1 MKAGERA
8 MTVAEFGRRISVS
21 PRTAARKVTA
31 GEVEVVNVGSRL
43 RPRLR
48 VTESA
53 LATYLESRRVRGSA
67 A

>member
-1 MKAGERA
+1 MSEQA
-8 MTVAEFGRRISVS
+8 MTIAEFGRHIRVS
-21 PRTAARKVTA
+21 TTTAWRKVRD
-31 GEVEVVNVGSRL
+31 GEVDAINVGSRL

-53 LATYLESRRVRGSA
+53 VAAYLESRRVRGSA

>member
-1 MKAGERA
+1 MNA
-8 MTVAEFGRRISVS
+8 MTVAEFADRIHVS
-21 PRTAARKVTA
+21 RRTAARKVAA

-48 VTESA
+48 VTDSA
-53 LATYLESRRVRGSA
+53 LDAYLKSRRVRGSA